1 MIDVL
6 ANTNNYKDAQSLL
19 ESLAKPSENAK
30 RLYPRILYGRS
41 TELINDGRLAE
52 ADALLDKALKD
63 PNNGSVLPLL
73 NFWKGELAYRNN
85 KIDEAIK
92 FYNAYVSGGS
102 PTSGEANP
110 ANASY
115 NLGYCYLRKENYPV
129 ALTFFEPLGRNPS
142 LSSSSFVQDA
152 YIRTADCYFMQ
163 KDYAKAKTHY
173 DNVIKFSWPAEDY
186 ATFQIAMLAGVRS
199 STEKISLLN
208 TMMRKFPAS
217 SLVTDANMEVAN
229 TYMGDER
236 FREAIPF
243 LGNVI
248 KNSNN
253 ASLIPQAYLKL
264 GTSYYNIDNNTEA
277 LKQFKILVDK
287 YPNAPETE
295 DALDNVKTIY
305 IEDGKPGEYANF
317 MRQAGRPLSMNTEDS
332 LTYAAAE
339 KQYDDQ
345 NINAALTAF
354 NDYLQKFPDGA
365 YALDANFN
373 RAEIYNS
380 KKDWNNALV

>member
-1 MIDVL
+1 
-6 ANTNNYKDAQSLL
+6 
-19 ESLAKPSENAK
+19 
-30 RLYPRILYGRS
+30 
-41 TELINDGRLAE
+41 
-52 ADALLDKALKD
+52 
-63 PNNGSVLPLL
+63 
-73 NFWKGELAYRNN
+73 
-85 KIDEAIK
+85 
-92 FYNAYVSGGS
+92 
-102 PTSGEANP
+102 
-110 ANASY
+110 
-115 NLGYCYLRKENYPV
+115 
-129 ALTFFEPLGRNPS
+129 
-142 LSSSSFVQDA
+142 
-152 YIRTADCYFMQ
+152 MQ

-264 GTSYYNIDNNTEA
+264 GTSYYNIDNNAEA

-295 DALDNVKTIY
+295 DALDNVKPFISRMENLVNMQTLC
-305 IEDGKPGEYANF
+305 G
-317 MRQAGRPLSMNTEDS
+317 RQAVR
-332 LTYAAAE
+332 
-339 KQYDDQ
+339 
-345 NINAALTAF
+345 
-354 NDYLQKFPDGA
+354 
-365 YALDANFN
+365 
-373 RAEIYNS
+373 
-380 KKDWNNALV
+380 